1 MYRMY
6 RLTLLLSMLMLAACG
21 GGTADNDNQPAST
34 GPSTTAQPTLS
45 PIDITATA
53 IVRSATQSAGIPG
66 PNCETGIIT
75 EADPGAAE
83 SFQSDLEASGV
94 MVSRAN
100 VMITRDQQTCD
111 VFTIAN
117 TFVSVGLPVNDVTD
131 DEALGTVA
139 ADVLRQFVEADLP
152 QPATISLQF
161 EANNRQRSMNVNQ
174 DDAEAFLLED
184 LTGAELIEE
193 IGQ

>member
-1 MYRMY
+1 MF
-6 RLTLLLSMLMLAACG
+6 RLILLLTMLTLAACG
-21 GGTADNDNQPAST
+21 GTDNNDRPGNT

-75 EADPGAAE
+75 EADPNAAE
-83 SFQSDLEASGV
+83 NLQRDLEASGV
-94 MVSRAN
+94 TVSRAN

-111 VFTIAN
+111 QFTIAN
-117 TFVSVGLPVNDVTD
+117 TFVSLGLPVSDVTD
-131 DEALGTVA
+131 DAALGTVA
-139 ADVLRQFVEADLP
+139 ADVLSVFVGAELP
-152 QPATISLQF
+152 QPATVSLQF

-174 DDAEAFLLED
+174 DDAEGYLLEN

-193 IGQ
+193 IEQ